1 MAAYLYSHRLNIPAG
16 VAVPVAAAF
25 LVEISLYAGMNTLAL
40 PAPVLWA
47 SAALS
52 YLIYS
57 IPTGVFHWQGLLLLA
72 AATGAAIA
80 WMRYAPPS
88 LAADAAFVIL
98 FAALYISKAL
108 PDRVYLEP
116 LAKLQTGALAQL
128 MCFRLAVTCLL
139 RYRSHPDFGFG
150 WLPTAADWRIGL
162 RYFCY
167 LLPVAML
174 LVWLLHFR
182 DMRIPRDYYWRA
194 PATFLGIFFVVALG
208 EECLF
213 RGLILHRLRA
223 VMPPLAALMLSS
235 VVFGITHLWFSPFP
249 NWKFAILASVC
260 GVFYGSA
267 YLAARGVRAAMV
279 THALTVAAWRTF
291 LA

>member
-1 MAAYLYSHRLNIPAG
+1 M
-16 VAVPVAAAF
+16 PVAAAF
-25 LVEISLYAGMNTLAL
+25 LIEISLYAGMNTLAM
-40 PAPVLWA
+40 PAPVLWL
-47 SAALS
+47 STLVS

-57 IPTGVFHWQGLLLLA
+57 IPTGVFHWRALLMLA
-72 AATGAAIA
+72 AATGVAVV
-80 WMRYAPPS
+80 WMRYAPAT
-88 LAADAAFVIL
+88 LAADAGFLAL
-98 FAALYISKAL
+98 FAALYIGKVL

-116 LAKLQTGALAQL
+116 FAKVQTGALAQL
-128 MCFRLAVTCLL
+128 MCFRLVVTCLL

-162 RYFCY
+162 RTFAY
-167 LLPVAML
+167 LLPVAMGL
-174 LVWLLHFR
+174 AWLLHFR
-182 DMRIPRDYYWRA
+182 EFRLAPDYYWRA
-194 PATFLGIFFVVALG
+194 PATFLTIFFVVALA

-223 VMPPLAALMLSS
+223 LMPPLAALAISS
-235 VVFGITHLWFSPFP
+235 AAFGITHLWFSPYP

-267 YLAARGVRAAMV
+267 YLEARAVRASMV